1 MTLNIENAIRS
12 AYSTKDYIE
21 NESNLMGNWFLDG
34 SVHRD
39 FIELLE
45 GTHDEVL
52 ERTYIYIYMRDG
64 VYNGLSG
71 QVQGK
76 SLLLRLYGIDIY
88 LVTNCSVNAH
98 FLTHKTFVF
107 FVLSFFRVF
116 FL

>member
-12 AYSTKDYIE
+12 AYSTKDHIE

-39 FIELLE
+39 FIEL
-45 GTHDEVL
+45 GRH
-52 ERTYIYIYMRDG
+52 IYMRDG

-76 SLLLRLYGIDIY
+76 FQLLRLYGIDIY

-107 FVLSFFRVF
+107 VKCVF